1 MAGPTWRDLYH
12 EEVDRQRGVI
22 RRAREL
28 GQTWLIFRGGA
39 FNPMRTSDREADRL
53 ARREAESIL
62 NYTINS
68 ENERLR
74 RAGKPDEVEVD
85 EVV

>member
-12 EEVDRQRGVI
+12 DEVAKQRGVI

-28 GQTWLIFRGGA
+28 GQTWLRFRGCT
-39 FNPMRTSDREADRL
+39 FDPTRTSDREADRL

-74 RAGKPDEVEVD
+74 RAGRPLEVEVD
-85 EVV
+85 EV